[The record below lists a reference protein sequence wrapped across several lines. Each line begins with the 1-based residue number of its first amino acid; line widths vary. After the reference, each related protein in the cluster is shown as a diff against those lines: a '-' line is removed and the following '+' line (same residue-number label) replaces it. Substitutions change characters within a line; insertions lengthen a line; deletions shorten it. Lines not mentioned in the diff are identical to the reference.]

1 MWIRSQDKKTLVD
14 ASCFEIDEYC
24 EGCEP
29 EGNVIYRLLGGFN
42 INQHCWLLG
51 AYSTEEKALKV
62 LDKIEEW
69 IRYECCGVFQMPAD
83 DAVEV

>member
-1 MWIRSQDKKTLVD
+1 MWIRSQDRKTLVD

-51 AYSTEEKALKV
+51 TYSTEEKALQV
-62 LDKIEEW
+62 LYTIEDR
-69 IRYECCGVFQMPAD
+69 IRYEWRGIFRMPQD
-83 DAVEV
+83 DEVEV